1 MNLLYRLTVDTVY
14 DSIGN
19 GFVAYGIEV
28 VRDGDHAKTVKSVPA
43 VSIDKEAVES
53 VVSLCNRVKLS
64 PVHLEDVIMD
74 EILQNGYYPLDK
86 YKKAARQKRTAFPFT
101 LIIVPEFKCF
111 EV

>member
-14 DSIGN
+14 DSVGN

-28 VRDGDHAKTVKSVPA
+28 VCDGNHAKAVKSVPA

-53 VVSLCNRVKLS
+53 VVSLCNRVELS

-74 EILQNGYYPLDK
+74 EIIQNGYPFDR